1 MVCLILKIDNKNLFL
16 FQLRACGMVMLYSYV
31 FGLLLCTTVE
41 LPVAA
46 VIRRLQGRDNRELI
60 TKLNDKTYL
69 ISGFKKSKKTLN
81 TSSNGTAEQ
90 DKLKTS

>member
-1 MVCLILKIDNKNLFL
+1 
-16 FQLRACGMVMLYSYV
+16 MVMLYSYV

-60 TKLNDKTYL
+60 PKLNDLKFL
-69 ISGFKKSKKTLN
+69 ISGSKKSTKASN
-81 TSSNGTAEQ
+81 TSRNDTTV
-90 DKLKTS
+90 KLKVS